1 MLMAG
6 GFKDIKNEYGV
17 LRCYPDNTFT
27 MFKNY
32 ITLDRLFN
40 DEEKLFSL
48 IREQGFK
55 IYNKKYLVN
64 NDGWLLKV
72 DLH

>member
-1 MLMAG
+1 MEG
-6 GFKDIKNEYGV
+6 SFKDIKNEYGV

-32 ITLDRLFN
+32 VTLDRLFN
-40 DEEKLFSL
+40 DEKKLFSL
-48 IREQGFK
+48 IIEQGFK
-55 IYNKKYLVN
+55 INNKQYLSSS
-64 NDGWLLKV
+64 DGWLLKI